1 MHTPSAPAPDLATT
15 TALSPAPI
23 TSASLSLLL
32 EWWPQRKRVA
42 NLRNHL
48 GATLPKSEETYL
60 QAYHRLMEIYSV
72 VKSGGVQA
80 RAEAV
85 KAFVERESALLNQRL
100 CEIETAT
107 DVPEDKKRE
116 ERAKIEQ
123 EFEELNQSNNWR
135 LNMLTNIAPEEEA
148 IVRQHLSDIEQTLIQ
163 TQSV

>member
-1 MHTPSAPAPDLATT
+1 MHTPSAPAPDLAT
-15 TALSPAPI
+15 AALLSPTI
-23 TSASLSLLL
+23 ISSASLSLLL

-48 GATLPKSEETYL
+48 RATLPKSEETYL

-72 VKSGGVQA
+72 VKSGGVQT

-100 CEIETAT
+100 SEIETAA
-107 DVPEDKKRE
+107 DLSEDAKRE

-123 EFEELNQSNNWR
+123 EFEELNQSNSWR
-135 LNMLTNIAPEEEA
+135 LSRLTNITPEEEA
-148 IVRQHLSDIEQTLIQ
+148 IVKRHLSDIEQTLIQ
-163 TQSV
+163 TPDI

>member
-1 MHTPSAPAPDLATT
+1 
-15 TALSPAPI
+15 
-23 TSASLSLLL
+23 
-32 EWWPQRKRVA
+32 
-42 NLRNHL
+42 
-48 GATLPKSEETYL
+48 
-60 QAYHRLMEIYSV
+60 MEIYSV

-100 CEIETAT
+100 GEIETAT
-107 DVPEDKKRE
+107 DLPEDEKRE